1 MNNLHQIPKQ
11 PSLVPGST
19 TGQFSPV
26 WSLVLVVGLLVVLI
40 SHLGYLPLDTRSDEP
55 RRALVALE
63 MMISGDY
70 ITPTLNGERYLNKPP
85 LYNWIIAGSYH
96 VFGNYSPLALR
107 FPMLVSLL
115 LFGLTIFS
123 FVRRYVSTPI
133 AFAAA
138 LMVLTNGRVLLYDS
152 LLGLIEITFSWITYA
167 TMMLVFHFARKRQ
180 FTLLYITTYGLTAI
194 GFLLKGLPPVAFQVI
209 TLVGWLLYTG
219 QVRRLLHP
227 AHLAGI
233 GIFLLITGSYY
244 WFYFT
249 QNAIPMSEV
258 MGVLFNESAKRTG
271 LQFGLAKTLL
281 HLFTFPFEVLYHFVP
296 YLLLIVLLF
305 RRGLWHSLKENP
317 FITFNALAFSLNVL
331 IYWTSPQVYGRYLIG
346 LIPLLLTVLAYLYYE
361 KTPPGNRSRWW
372 VERIWLVLTGI
383 VALGCWVTIAY
394 PTSHNIP
401 GVIWKTAVI
410 SGLLMLLAWQQ
421 SKPSSNRLG
430 LMLAVMVVIRLGFNW
445 LVLPGRLASREFYK
459 NSAEQ
464 AARRTMGKP
473 LYGYQATI
481 GNDQATDVSSFHITA
496 LRADILRKTNR
507 KLPGAYYIADSAS
520 LVGEQYTIVQKVVL
534 FDRHPA
540 YVVQFHL

>member
-1 MNNLHQIPKQ
+1 MA
-11 PSLVPGST
+11 LVA
-19 TGQFSPV
+19 
-26 WSLVLVVGLLVVLI
+26 GLLIVLI

-55 RRALVALE
+55 RRALVTLE

-70 ITPTLNGERYLNKPP
+70 ITPTLNGERYFNKPP

-96 VFGNYSPLALR
+96 LFGNYSSLALR

-115 LFGLTIFS
+115 CFGLTIFL
-123 FVRRYVSTPI
+123 FVRRYASATI

-167 TMMLVFHFARKRQ
+167 TMMLVFHFERKRQ
-180 FTLLYITTYGLTAI
+180 YTLLYVTTYALTAV

-219 QVRRLLHP
+219 QIRRLLHP

-233 GIFLLITGSYY
+233 GVFLLITGSYY
-244 WFYFT
+244 WLYFT

-258 MGVLFNESAKRTG
+258 MGVLFSESAKRTG

-281 HLFTFPFEVLYHFVP
+281 HLITFPFEVLYHFVP
-296 YLLLIVLLF
+296 YLLLVVLLV
-305 RRGLWHSLKENP
+305 RQGLWRSLKASP
-317 FITFNALAFSLNVL
+317 FIAFNALAFSTNVL

-361 KTPPGNRSRWW
+361 KTSPADRSRWW
-372 VERIWLVLTGI
+372 VERIWLVLTVL
-383 VALGCWVTIAY
+383 VAVGCWVTIVY
-394 PTSHNIP
+394 PTTRTIP

-410 SGLLMLLAWQQ
+410 SGLLTVLAWRQN
-421 SKPSSNRLG
+421 KPSFNRLG

-445 LVLPGRLASREFYK
+445 LVLPGRLTSREFYRD
-459 NSAEQ
+459 SAEQ
-464 AARRTMGKP
+464 AARRTVGKP
-473 LYGYQATI
+473 LYGYRTTI

-496 LRADILRKTNR
+496 LRADILRKTSR

-520 LVGEQYTIVQKVVL
+520 LVGEQYDIVQKVVL

-540 YVVQFHL
+540 YIIKFHP